1 MLSDFPATQKP
12 EIGINSAEKRPVST
26 ASGLLVDMSED
37 TFQLIKTIIGDNQL
51 AFSAP

>member
-12 EIGINSAEKRPVST
+12 EIGIKSAEKRPFRAV
-26 ASGLLVDMSED
+26 SGLLVDMTED

-51 AFSAP
+51 AFPAA